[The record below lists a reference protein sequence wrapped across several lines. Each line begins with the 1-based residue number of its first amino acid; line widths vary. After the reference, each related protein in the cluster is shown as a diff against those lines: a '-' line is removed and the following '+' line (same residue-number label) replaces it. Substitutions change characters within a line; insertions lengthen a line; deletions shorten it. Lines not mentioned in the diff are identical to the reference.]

1 MHLCGAQLHTRAP
14 PRVERALMHP
24 NHRGRCEAER
34 RRWCFAPRLRAARR
48 FARAFLR
55 AFARARAAEV
65 RAPFGATAP
74 TTGTAAG
81 ATATELSEPP
91 PDPTPSSPP
100 LARVEAEPPPTEDG

>member
-1 MHLCGAQLHTRAP
+1 MHLCGAQPQTRAP

-34 RRWCFAPRLRAARR
+34 RPWCFARRLRAARR
-48 FARAFLR
+48 FARAFFR
-55 AFARARAAEV
+55 ALARARAAAGV

-81 ATATELSEPP
+81 ATATELGAPP
-91 PDPTPSSPP
+91 PDPTSSSPP
-100 LARVEAEPPPTEDG
+100 LT